1 MQKSKLFFLA
11 VLVMHPP
18 VAWGAQEDKAA
29 MVFRITPVKPLEVLM
44 HEALAASPPVQ
55 DKIVRAP
62 DLVDLATLTPD
73 FKFDIRYATTE
84 NFLSTP
90 VYSSSHAF
98 LEKPAAEA
106 LARASE
112 YLKTKGYGL
121 LIFDAYRPWF
131 ITKLFWDATPA
142 DKHQFVANPAH
153 GSRHN
158 RGCAVDLT
166 LYDLKTGQQ
175 VTMPSGFDEMTPRAY
190 SNYPD
195 APEEQKKA
203 RDLLRDAMQQEG
215 FIQLPAEWW
224 HFDYRDW
231 NKYPVQNI
239 RFEDIK

>member
-11 VLVMHPP
+11 VMVMHHP

-29 MVFRITPVKPLEVLM
+29 MVFRITPVKSLDVLM
-44 HEALAASPPVQ
+44 RDALAASPPAQ
-55 DKIVRAP
+55 DPALRAP

-106 LARASE
+106 LARASD

-142 DKHQFVANPAH
+142 DKHQFVANPAQ

-175 VTMPSGFDEMTPRAY
+175 VVMPSGFDEMTPRAY

-239 RFEDIK
+239 RFEDIQ

>member
-11 VLVMHPP
+11 VMVMHPP

-29 MVFRITPVKPLEVLM
+29 MVFRITPVKPLAVLM
-44 HEALAASPPVQ
+44 RDALAASPPVQ
-55 DKIVRAP
+55 ITALRAP

-73 FKFDIRYATTE
+73 FKVDIRYATTE

-106 LARASE
+106 LARASD

-142 DKHQFVANPAH
+142 DKHQFVANPAQ

-175 VTMPSGFDEMTPRAY
+175 VVMPSGFDEMTPRAY

-239 RFEDIK
+239 RFEDI